1 VIRVLIADDHPIVR
15 AGLISIVADETDI
28 QVIGE
33 AASGD
38 DLQHRL
44 ASLPVDVVLLDVSM
58 PGPGFVASI
67 DAINTTQPTV
77 RVLVLSVHAE
87 EQYAMRA
94 LRAGARGYLTKD
106 HSPTELVSAIRKVHS
121 GGRYISASLAERLAA
136 EIGAGADEALP
147 HERLSNREFDV
158 LCLLGSGQSVTEI
171 AQQLS
176 LSVKTVSTY
185 RARLLTKLPAHTNA
199 DLVRY
204 VVTHGL
210 MR

>member
-15 AGLISIVADETDI
+15 AGLISIVADEPDI
-28 QVIGE
+28 QVVGE
-33 AASGD
+33 AGTGD
-38 DLQHRL
+38 ELQRSITH
-44 ASLPVDVVLLDVSM
+44 LPVDVVLLDVSM
-58 PGPGFVASI
+58 PGPGFVPLI
-67 DAINTTQPTV
+67 GAIQTSHPST

-87 EQYAMRA
+87 EQYATRA

-106 HSPTELVSAIRKVHS
+106 HSPTELVAAIRKVHT
-121 GGRYISASLAERLAA
+121 GGRYISASLAERLAV
-136 EIGAGADEALP
+136 EIAAGADDSLP

-158 LCLLGSGQSVTEI
+158 LCLLGSGRTVTEV
-171 AQQLS
+171 AQQLA

-185 RARLLTKLPAHTNA
+185 RARLLTKLPALTNA